1 VDAALLTPRAV
12 AAALGFTTP
21 RPVYRLVREG
31 KLPAS
36 KVGGRLLIAA
46 ADVDALHALLAQS
59 TVDPSQDRH
68 MGRPSDSGRLT

>member
-46 ADVDALHALLAQS
+46 AAVDALLAGS
-59 TVDPSQDRH
+59 MVDPSQTAT
-68 MGRPSDSGRLT
+68 MGRPSNSGRLT